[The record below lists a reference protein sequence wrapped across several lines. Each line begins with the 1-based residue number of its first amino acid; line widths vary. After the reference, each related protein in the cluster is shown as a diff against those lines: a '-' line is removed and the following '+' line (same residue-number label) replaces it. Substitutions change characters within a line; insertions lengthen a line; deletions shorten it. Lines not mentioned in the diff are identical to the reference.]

1 MSDNAGCCSAAS
13 SLGNKLR
20 DLMRPGH
27 WLRAVVFVL
36 LASGIAPHNAAA
48 TSVSPIQLE
57 LTAAGP
63 SSRAQVKV
71 TNSNQ
76 APLALEASLKRMEL
90 DENGRQSL
98 SEAGADFLIFPP
110 QAVVAPGVTQVFRV
124 EWVGAPDLPESQ
136 SFLLSLSQ
144 IPLKNAKGQSTV
156 QVIMSMGVL
165 VNVAPFKGAPQI
177 KLIGTDVE
185 VEKSGKRRA
194 AITVENPSRV
204 HALLRDA
211 TIRLSNGSWSQT
223 LSPVD
228 FGQLVGAGLLQPGK
242 RRRFTLPIDL
252 PASVKAVQ
260 ADIDYRPKLP

>member
-1 MSDNAGCCSAAS
+1 MSNNTGCLSAAS
-13 SLGNKLR
+13 LLGTKQR
-20 DLMRPGH
+20 YLMRPAH
-27 WLRAVVFVL
+27 WLHFAVVVL
-36 LASGIAPHNAAA
+36 LAAGIAPRHATA

-57 LTAAGP
+57 MTSAGP

-90 DENGRQSL
+90 DESGRQSL
-98 SEAGADFLIFPP
+98 SEAGAEFLIFPP
-110 QAVVAPGVTQVFRV
+110 QAMVAPGVTQVFRV
-124 EWVGAPDLPESQ
+124 EWVGAPDLSESQ
-136 SFLLSLSQ
+136 SFLLSLAQ

-156 QVIMSMGVL
+156 QVIMSLGVL
-165 VNVAPFKGAPQI
+165 VNVAPFKGTPQI

-185 VEKSGKRRA
+185 VEKSGKRRP

-228 FGQLVGAGLLQPGK
+228 FGQLVGAGLVQPGK
-242 RRRFTLPIDL
+242 RRRFTLPIEL
-252 PASVKAVQ
+252 PPSVKAVQ